1 MLQFF
6 RELLST
12 NTNQDNN
19 DQHYSSDYVSE
30 SSERKL
36 QLATC
41 ALFLEVA
48 HADDNFDP
56 AEQDVII
63 SIMIKMFVLNEAE
76 VNELMKQS
84 NEIIRESVSL
94 YEFTDVI
101 NAHFNKEEKY
111 EIIKNLWRL
120 ILADEKIHKYE
131 EHFVR
136 TISNNFHLEHKDMI
150 AAKLEVKEEL
160 GL

>member
-12 NTNQDNN
+12 DSNQNN
-19 DQHYSSDYVSE
+19 NKQHYSSDSVSE
-30 SSERKL
+30 NTERKL

-48 HADDNFDP
+48 HADDIFDP
-56 AEQDVII
+56 SEEKVLI
-63 SIMIKMFVLNEAE
+63 SLMKKMFDLKEDE
-76 VNELMKQS
+76 VNELIKQS
-84 NEIIRESVSL
+84 DEIIRESVSL

-101 NAHFNKEEKY
+101 NAHFDKEEKY

-120 ILADEKIHKYE
+120 ILADEKINKYE

-136 TISNNFHLEHKDMI
+136 TISNNFHLEHKDLI
-150 AAKLEVKEEL
+150 AAKLEIKEEL
-160 GL
+160 GI

>member
-101 NAHFNKEEKY
+101 NAHFKKEEKY